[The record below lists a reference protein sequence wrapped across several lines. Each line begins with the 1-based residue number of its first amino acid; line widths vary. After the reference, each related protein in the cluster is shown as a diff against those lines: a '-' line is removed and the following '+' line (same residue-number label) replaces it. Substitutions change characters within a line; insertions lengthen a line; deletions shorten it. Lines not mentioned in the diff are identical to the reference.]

1 MIPGRIHHHSHV
13 ADFPL
18 EPVRGSGRYHPDS
31 SHPLREAS
39 AVRTPRLDVLL
50 LAVFLRPLFDPRRA
64 LRTSGLAAE
73 EDAACHL
80 ASGEILVATPEVDV
94 LEGGYIHNWTVVV
107 RFPSEEAAR
116 SWYDSPEYQAV
127 IPNRHAESDTETA
140 IMLLA
145 PQFQPP
151 E

>member
-1 MIPGRIHHHSHV
+1 MFMKKTLTAAIFAASTMTSTPVFAHETTPVYLVATITVSDFDAYMENYGSVAIPLI
-13 ADFPL
+13 
-18 EPVRGSGRYHPDS
+18 
-31 SHPLREAS
+31 
-39 AVRTPRLDVLL
+39 LD
-50 LAVFLRPLFDPRRA
+50 
-64 LRTSGLAAE
+64 
-73 EDAACHL
+73 

-116 SWYDSPEYQAV
+116 SWYDSPEYQAI